1 MQLANETQS
10 TERIV
15 IVDVLRAVALLGI
28 VITHASGGY
37 LAGRPPSPDFMS
49 FTPLDHWVADLCNL
63 LTFGKFFT
71 IFSFLFGLSFAIQM
85 RSAAQKDAAFAGRF
99 LWRLVVLAL
108 IAVVHGAFYTGDILI
123 IYAILGVLLIPL
135 RNLNT
140 KFLVIAGLV
149 LVLNIPGVLLNLR
162 QISAPPP
169 SPEQQQIAAE
179 QRQSFALM
187 AQRQYE
193 AKRAGTVMDVIH
205 TNFTDALAL
214 KVFFQLR
221 TGRLWVTFGLF
232 LLGLAAGRA
241 QIFRDNDTNRRFFR
255 ALLWTAAPVAA
266 VTTAIAIA
274 HPAGFAVASL
284 TDVLAS
290 FSWTVQQIALSAFYV
305 AGVTLLLWRAPARGL
320 LPQLA
325 PAGRMGLTV
334 YLTQTV
340 FGLTLFYGFGLGL
353 MGEMGVAASVGF
365 AILFFIIQM
374 LLAKAWL
381 ARFAMGPVEWLWRRL
396 SNFDNDVRLSSR
408 QHRNILKEPS

>member
-1 MQLANETQS
+1 MADETQS

-15 IVDVLRAVALLGI
+15 VVDVLRAVALLGI
-28 VITHASGGY
+28 VITHAAGGY

-49 FTPLDHWVADLCNL
+49 FTPLDQWVADVCNL

-71 IFSFLFGLSFAIQM
+71 IFSFLFGLSFAIQLHI
-85 RSAAQKDAAFAGRF
+85 AARKGTSFAGRF

-149 LVLNIPGVLLNLR
+149 LVFNIPGLLLNLK
-162 QISAPPP
+162 QINAPPP
-169 SPEQQQIAAE
+169 TVEQQQSAAE
-179 QRQSFALM
+179 QSQQFALS
-187 AQRQYE
+187 AQRQYA
-193 AKRAGTVMDVIH
+193 AKKSGSVMDVIH
-205 TNFTDALAL
+205 TNFTDGLAM

-241 QIFRDNDTNRRFFR
+241 QIFRDNDANRRFFR
-255 ALLWTAAPVAA
+255 GLLWTAAPVAA
-266 VTTAIAIA
+266 VTTVIAMVR
-274 HPAGFAVASL
+274 PAGFFTVSL
-284 TDVLAS
+284 ADVLAL
-290 FSWTVQQIALSAFYV
+290 FSWTVQQIALSAVYV
-305 AGVTLLLWRAPARGL
+305 AAVTLLLWRAPARGL
-320 LPQLA
+320 LPHLA
-325 PAGRMGLTV
+325 PAGKMGLTV

-353 MGEMGVAASVGF
+353 MGEMGVAASVGL
-365 AILFFIIQM
+365 AILFFIIQIA
-374 LLAKAWL
+374 LAKAWL
-381 ARFAMGPVEWLWRRL
+381 ARFTMGPVEWLWRRL
-396 SNFDNDVRLSSR
+396 SNIHNDVRLTSR
-408 QHRNILKEPS
+408 QHPNILKEPS